1 MKRLAM
7 VISCAT
13 LLAGPASAA
22 PSAPTTAPTTAPS
35 APTTAP
41 STTSSTQTTAP
52 VKARAATSTA
62 PKTKA
67 PTPPTKEATSAGTSS
82 ADAALKAS
90 GAGSKVET
98 PAAKQDSAYT
108 LKGGQE
114 GTVFK
119 SLTVEGEDRIRFDVE
134 RPPLNVELDPS
145 TAPGLDWGSARD
157 VLDRTVPDLGT
168 PLVASSAHQ
177 PTPWIAHPWLS
188 SFASGSVAKFRPELK
203 GVQTWK
209 LTIVNARG
217 EAVATYQGR
226 GEPPREIAWD
236 GRSQGGAPVVPGL
249 TYSYV
254 LEAHDRAGNK
264 RNFVGQGFKVSAY
277 RLDTPQGPTL
287 TFAGRELPSQ
297 DPRKP
302 TVADGAAVPLL
313 IEATTWINQAPNPS
327 KPVRVTVSARTYD
340 EANALA
346 ASVARQMTPF
356 LLGDPARLQT
366 TAEVRP
372 DAPEGGMVVIACM
385 K

>member
-98 PAAKQDSAYT
+98 PATKQDSAYT

-134 RPPLNVELDPS
+134 RPALNVDLDPS
-145 TAPGLDWGSARD
+145 KAPGLDWGTARD
-157 VLDRTVPDLGT
+157 VLDRTVPDLGA
-168 PLVASSAHQ
+168 PLIATSAHQ
-177 PTPWIAHPWLS
+177 PSPWIAHPWLS
-188 SFASGSVAKFRPELK
+188 SFASGAVARFRPELK
-203 GVQTWK
+203 GVERWK

-217 EAVATYQGR
+217 EAVASYQGK
-226 GEPPREIAWD
+226 GEPPREIVWD

-264 RNFVGQGFKVSAY
+264 RNFVGQGFKVTAY
-277 RLDTPQGPTL
+277 RLTTPEGPML
-287 TFAGRELPSQ
+287 TFSGRELPSS
-297 DPRKP
+297 DPRRP
-302 TVADGAAVPLL
+302 VNDAAPVPLL
-313 IEATTWINQAPNPS
+313 IEAATWVNQAPNPA
-327 KPVRVTVSARTYD
+327 KPVRVSASARSFD

-346 ASVARQMTPF
+346 SLVARQMAPY
-356 LLGDPARLQT
+356 LIGDPARVQT
-366 TAEVRP
+366 TAEVRA
-372 DAPEGGMVVIACM
+372 DAPEGGTVVIACL